1 MWRSVFGGGDGDAP
15 GGGGGGGGGAPPPA
29 PATGGGGGSSG
40 SGRRSGGGG
49 GSSAASAATSFD
61 PTGLERAAKAARE
74 LERNPNAG
82 AVLNLAREQ
91 ELAKQAE
98 QSAKRAEYEAYA
110 KQLELQRVEKAG
122 EEQRRTMEKQAEL
135 NQSTELYRDKLTR
148 ERGKDD
154 LRMRLGAE
162 QQLKEQ
168 QRQKDEESVA
178 RQEAMRRKTAEYET
192 ALRQQAEIAKAR
204 AEAEGRIEQQRRNH
218 DLDMEKSRMELTEK
232 RKTVLETVS
241 TATSSIGSGLS
252 SFFADEKKMAGFVV
266 TVGAAAL
273 GIYTAR
279 TATTVTGNY
288 IAARLGKPSL
298 IRETS
303 RLSLGDVSRHPLRS
317 LRRLASRAPGAQT
330 ALDGVVLEPHT
341 ESRLRAIASATANA
355 RTYNAPYRNVLLHG
369 PPGTGKTLFAKRLA
383 RSSGLEYAIFTGGD
397 VAPLA
402 ADGVSALHKLFDW
415 AETSRKGLLL
425 FIDEADALLRTRSSA
440 AQGEHMRNALNAFLF
455 RTGAPSERFMVVYA
469 SNRPQELDDA
479 ANDRIDDIVT
489 FALPS
494 APERAAMIQQYVR
507 LYLTRARVPVQ
518 LEGTTLSAEA
528 TMATGAGTTA
538 GTTTGA
544 AAAAAADATAAE
556 PGAAA
561 AGSGAAD
568 DVAVEARGEW
578 PAVWAR
584 VVAETEGFS
593 GREMAKLVIGW
604 QAAAYGAQR
613 SAVTAGRPM
622 LTAATAV
629 SVLQAHHTQKQLK
642 EAWHDQ
648 RERAEAAA
656 PGSSGVVGTS
666 GGGGGAVA
674 AQPA

>member
-1 MWRSVFGGGDGDAP
+1 MWRSVFGGGGDGDAP
-15 GGGGGGGGGAPPPA
+15 AAAGGAAAAPPSSPSPGGGGNGGG
-29 PATGGGGGSSG
+29 
-40 SGRRSGGGG
+40 GRRSGGGAPG
-49 GSSAASAATSFD
+49 ATATSFD

-74 LERNPNAG
+74 LERNPNAA
-82 AVLNLAREQ
+82 AVLALAREQ

-98 QSAKRAEYEAYA
+98 QTAKRAEYEAYA

-122 EEQRRTMEKQAEL
+122 QEQRQTIEKQAEL

-162 QQLKEQ
+162 QQLKEA

-192 ALRQQAEIAKAR
+192 ALRQQAEVAKAR

-218 DLDMEKSRMELTEK
+218 DLDMEKSRMELAEK
-232 RKTVLETVS
+232 RKTILETVS
-241 TATSSIGSGLS
+241 TATSSIGAGLS
-252 SFFADEKKMAGFVV
+252 SFFSDEKKMAGFVA

-273 GIYTAR
+273 GIYAAR

-288 IAARLGKPSL
+288 VAARLGKPSL
-298 IRETS
+298 VRETS
-303 RLSLGDVSRHPLRS
+303 RLSLADVTRHPLRS
-317 LRRLASRAPGAQT
+317 LRQLSSRSASGPDA
-330 ALDGVVLEPHT
+330 ALDGVVLEATT
-341 ESRLRAIASATANA
+341 ESRLRAIATATANA
-355 RTYNAPYRNVLLHG
+355 RSYNAPYRNVLLHG

-402 ADGVSALHKLFDW
+402 ADGVSSLHKLFDW
-415 AETSRKGLLL
+415 AETSRRGLLL

-494 APERAAMIQQYVR
+494 PAERHAMIKQFVQ
-507 LYLTRARVPVQ
+507 LYLTGARVPVV
-518 LEGTTLSAEA
+518 LEGTSVPADLTMTPGVKASA
-528 TMATGAGTTA
+528 AGTTPA
-538 GTTTGA
+538 SAPGSP
-544 AAAAAADATAAE
+544 AAD
-556 PGAAA
+556 
-561 AGSGAAD
+561 GSAIL
-568 DVAVEARGEW
+568 GEW
-578 PAVWAR
+578 PDVWER

-613 SAVTAGRPM
+613 SAVTAGRPL
-622 LTAATAV
+622 LTPTTAV
-629 SVLQAHHTQKQLK
+629 AVLQEHHAQKRLK
-642 EAWHDQ
+642 EAWHAQ
-648 RERAEAAA
+648 REAAEMAA

-666 GGGGGAVA
+666 GGGA
-674 AQPA
+674 AAAAL